1 MSNGINGSESRT
13 VNKHIVKL
21 ANDGKSIAQI
31 ADGVGMTS
39 TAVACRMT
47 TLMRNGKLKPYS
59 ERTGR
64 INTEDGRYRILRKR
78 YNRNTGSIM
87 EILTNITFDE
97 ASWIYKTAP
106 EGLTI
111 AEWIGVLLRDV
122 IAEENDND
130 QRI

>member
-1 MSNGINGSESRT
+1 MANGMYGSKSRT
-13 VNKHIVKL
+13 INKQIIAL
-21 ANDGKSIAQI
+21 ANEGKSIIQI
-31 ADGVGMTS
+31 AEVVGMTT

-47 TLMRNGKLKPYS
+47 VLMRDGKLKAHS

-87 EILTNITFDE
+87 EILTSITFDE

-122 IAEENDND
+122 IAEDTD
-130 QRI
+130 K

>member
-1 MSNGINGSESRT
+1 MANGMYGAKSNT
-13 VNKHIVKL
+13 VNKQIIAL
-21 ANDGKSIAQI
+21 ANAGLPIKQI
-31 ADGVGMTS
+31 ADSVGINPP
-39 TAVACRMT
+39 AVASRMT
-47 TLMRNGKLKPYS
+47 YLMRDGKLKAHS

-64 INTEDGRYRILRKR
+64 INTQEGRYRILRKR

-97 ASWIYKTAP
+97 AEWIYKTAP

-122 IAEENDND
+122 IAEENDK
-130 QRI
+130 

>member
-1 MSNGINGSESRT
+1 MTNGMNGSESRT
-13 VNKHIVKL
+13 VNEQIVKL

-31 ADGVGMTS
+31 ADGVGMKS
-39 TAVACRMT
+39 TTVARRMT
-47 TLMRNGKLKPYS
+47 TLMRNGKLKTYS

-87 EILTNITFDE
+87 EILTSITFDE

-106 EGLTI
+106 EGLNI

-122 IAEENDND
+122 VAEENG
-130 QRI
+130 Q

>member
-1 MSNGINGSESRT
+1 MANGINGSESRT
-13 VNKHIVKL
+13 INKQIVAL
-21 ANDGKSIAQI
+21 ANNGLSIKQI

-47 TLMRNGKLKPYS
+47 NLMRNGKLKSHS

-87 EILTNITFDE
+87 EILTSITFDE
-97 ASWIYKTAP
+97 AAWIYKTAP

-122 IAEENDND
+122 IAEENG
-130 QRI
+130 Q

>member
-1 MSNGINGSESRT
+1 MANGINGPESRT
-13 VNKHIVKL
+13 INKQIVAL
-21 ANDGKSIAQI
+21 ANNGLSIKQI

-47 TLMRNGKLKPYS
+47 TLMRNGKLKAHS

-87 EILTNITFDE
+87 EILTSITFDE

-122 IAEENDND
+122 IAEESDK
-130 QRI
+130 

>member
-1 MSNGINGSESRT
+1 MTNGMNGSESRT
-13 VNKHIVKL
+13 VNDRIVKL

-31 ADGVGMTS
+31 ADGVGMKS
-39 TAVACRMT
+39 TTVARRMT
-47 TLMRNGKLKPYS
+47 TLMRNGKLKTYS

-78 YNRNTGSIM
+78 YSRNTGSIM
-87 EILTNITFDE
+87 EILTSITFDE

-106 EGLTI
+106 EGLNI

-130 QRI
+130 ND

>member
-13 VNKHIVKL
+13 INKQIVAL
-21 ANDGKSIAQI
+21 ANNGLSIKQI

-47 TLMRNGKLKPYS
+47 TLMRNGKLKAYS

-87 EILTNITFDE
+87 EILTSITFDE

-122 IAEENDND
+122 IAEEDEK
-130 QRI
+130 